1 MQILAK
7 HCGGESPLVMI
18 KHKLQLILVF
28 FRETMFFYKWKPN
41 CVSYFSFRTILTFVF
56 TFRVCLPF
64 GSLCSEFLFSI
75 WTEMYS
81 GNSQL
86 QTREGDLYILI
97 GLYLATNSFP
107 LWRDILKQKRKRDN
121 INTFIHTSWLL
132 KISTHLMHQLIFALI
147 F

>member
-1 MQILAK
+1 
-7 HCGGESPLVMI
+7 MI
-18 KHKLQLILVF
+18 KHRLQIEWKQIKSLCG
-28 FRETMFFYKWKPN
+28 RMFFYKWKSN
-41 CVSYFSFRTILTFVF
+41 CVSYFSFRTSLTFVF

-97 GLYLATNSFP
+97 GLYLATNSFS
-107 LWRDILKQKRKRDN
+107 LWKYILKQKRKFDS
-121 INTFIHTSWLL
+121 INTYINYWKSAHIRFTSWL
-132 KISTHLMHQLIFALI
+132 SHLF
-147 F
+147 FRNF